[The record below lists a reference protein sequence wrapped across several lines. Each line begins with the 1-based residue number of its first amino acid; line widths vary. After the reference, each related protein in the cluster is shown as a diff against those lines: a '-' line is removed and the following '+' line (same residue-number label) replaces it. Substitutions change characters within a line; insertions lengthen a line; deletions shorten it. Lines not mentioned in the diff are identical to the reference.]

1 MKSFLTYLIPFLL
14 FSCAQETSVPPV
26 TSGEELVSPSLSVE
40 NINNTMENSSP
51 SQDTRRFEDPSVVS
65 DEQLSNYYIEIDCSI
80 DGEPIGTMV
89 FDLWASEAPI
99 AVRNFLRYAD
109 EGLYDNKTYHR
120 ILRDFMIQGGS
131 PDNTAAGKGQYGN
144 VKAEFSKDKIR
155 QHRYGTLSMARGGN
169 PDSASSQYFIVTDSY
184 NPSVRNL
191 DGQYTSFGQLVKG
204 VDVLEA
210 IADIPVEPN
219 KMSGEPSSPLK
230 RAEVTQ
236 CRVVEGSTPKFD
248 EIVRRPLPDI
258 GDEPEQIKIQHVLI
272 SFAGTRTEATR
283 TKEDAEKLAM
293 DILARAQAGE
303 DFDALVMQYTD
314 DPGGKSTEPRGSY
327 SMMNTGRR
335 NVEADEASAVIQKE
349 AEAIQQGLIARVQS
363 KEITMEEAQAE
374 FRKITEPL
382 VLKLSAIQWFPREQM
397 VPGFGNIGFK
407 LKVGEVGIS
416 NYHQTDSPF
425 GWHIIKRYE

>member
-1 MKSFLTYLIPFLL
+1 MLL
-14 FSCAQETSVPPV
+14 PNH
-26 TSGEELVSPSLSVE
+26 L
-40 NINNTMENSSP
+40 
-51 SQDTRRFEDPSVVS
+51 
-65 DEQLSNYYIEIDCSI
+65 
-80 DGEPIGTMV
+80 
-89 FDLWASEAPI
+89 
-99 AVRNFLRYAD
+99 NFQR
-109 EGLYDNKTYHR
+109 
-120 ILRDFMIQGGS
+120 
-131 PDNTAAGKGQYGN
+131 
-144 VKAEFSKDKIR
+144 
-155 QHRYGTLSMARGGN
+155 
-169 PDSASSQYFIVTDSY
+169 
-184 NPSVRNL
+184 
-191 DGQYTSFGQLVKG
+191 
-204 VDVLEA
+204 
-210 IADIPVEPN
+210 
-219 KMSGEPSSPLK
+219 
-230 RAEVTQ
+230 
-236 CRVVEGSTPKFD
+236 
-248 EIVRRPLPDI
+248 
-258 GDEPEQIKIQHVLI
+258 IQHVLI

-283 TKEDAEKLAM
+283 TKEEAEKLAM

-303 DFDALVMQYTD
+303 DFDALVMEYTD

-416 NYHQTDSPF
+416 NYHQADSPF